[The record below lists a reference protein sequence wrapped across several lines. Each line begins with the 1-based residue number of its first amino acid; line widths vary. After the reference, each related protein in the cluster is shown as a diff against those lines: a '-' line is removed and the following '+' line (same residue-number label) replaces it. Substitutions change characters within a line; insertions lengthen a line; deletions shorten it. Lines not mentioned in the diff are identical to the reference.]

1 MRGCEQLRSSTEAC
15 SRARQAAP
23 RAERAGSQHQPDRQ
37 WREARRDGCGSCQ
50 GVSLPPWV
58 LASALAPGLSSA
70 AASPL
75 ASIQPPEQDHLGAHP
90 WHRASPRGGAPDD
103 VRGGGAGP
111 VVKTPPPPPGSL
123 LLSGGVFPVRHSKG
137 FLEASPPLVW
147 AGFWSSRKGHPR
159 PRFPGEPAQAPRF

>member
-1 MRGCEQLRSSTEAC
+1 MSNRG
-15 SRARQAAP
+15 AP
-23 RAERAGSQHQPDRQ
+23 RKPVPGPGRRRRGQRKSRVPAPTWPTVAGSSQ
-37 WREARRDGCGSCQ
+37 RRLWKLSGCVPATLGAGICTGPGAQ
-50 GVSLPPWV
+50 LCRRVSLGLHPAPGAGPPRC
-58 LASALAPGLSSA
+58 SSLAPGE
-70 AASPL
+70 
-75 ASIQPPEQDHLGAHP
+75 PPVP
-90 WHRASPRGGAPDD
+90 TPDD

-159 PRFPGEPAQAPRF
+159 PRFPGEPAQALRF